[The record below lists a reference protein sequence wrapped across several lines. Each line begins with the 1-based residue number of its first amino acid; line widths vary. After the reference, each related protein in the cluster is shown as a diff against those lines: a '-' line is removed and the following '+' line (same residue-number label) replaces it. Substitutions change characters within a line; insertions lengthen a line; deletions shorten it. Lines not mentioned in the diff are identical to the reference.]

1 MCALCLQGP
10 GEPGPAYFLSP
21 RLLLLHPSS
30 SLPPPSSHLLLPPQG
45 KILVGTR
52 DGEIIEV
59 GEKNAASNL
68 LLDGHSGGGVW
79 GVATHPNK
87 ELCVTAGDDATIR
100 LWKLIDK
107 V

>member
-1 MCALCLQGP
+1 M
-10 GEPGPAYFLSP
+10 
-21 RLLLLHPSS
+21 
-30 SLPPPSSHLLLPPQG
+30 
-45 KILVGTR
+45 VGTR

-87 ELCVTAGDDATIR
+87 ELCVTVGDDATIR
-100 LWKLIDK
+100 LWELSDK